1 MTALTADCII
11 IAGLQRARDRDP
23 RDDRDRESVLEAQAG
38 RGGVRVPQ
46 GHRLLRPQLE
56 GAEGGGEDSQ
66 AEAADTGRGIKR
78 ILHRKLKYFRYCLK
92 DVLAYYQEVPFFQLL
107 LIPCLHFFLNKH
119 NMQVM

>member
-1 MTALTADCII
+1 MTALTADRTI

-66 AEAADTGRGIKR
+66 AEAADTGRGPSGFYTS
-78 ILHRKLKYFRYCLK
+78 ILFERC
-92 DVLAYYQEVPFFQLL
+92 PC
-107 LIPCLHFFLNKH
+107 LIPGSSRSA
-119 NMQVM
+119 